1 MRIRTFLHR
10 SVAAT
15 VATALV
21 ATPMAASAAPS
32 KSRHVANRVGTRVM
46 ARVGSLPPGTQRPT
60 REVLLSVGQGE
71 LITLPADVADV
82 WTSNPAAAD
91 VYVSSRRQIHL
102 FGKDFGEATLFATS
116 KSGAVIYAANIRV
129 SQNLTSIDR
138 MMKLAMP
145 DNDVKVVTTGQIAVL
160 TGTVAT
166 PDESAQAM
174 RIATALLNP
183 GVNVSDPAAMLKIV
197 VFNRLKTAT
206 PLQVNLQVK
215 FAEVSRSFMKTVG
228 NNLLTRDQTG
238 GFNFGVSTGSRVP
251 GSIASVS
258 TSGLPV
264 LDASSKFG
272 FPAGTISLPYDPR
285 TGNFVYPGTGTAS
298 TFTKGSQ
305 FTTLGLAG
313 HFLGLDLLSAIDIG
327 ETNGQVTTLASP
339 NLTALSGETGTFL
352 AGGEIPIPISQG
364 LGAVSVEYKQY
375 GVSLAYTPT
384 VLADG
389 RISLRVRPEVSQ
401 LSSAGAVTINGT
413 TIPALT
419 TRRAETTVELGS
431 GQSFMIGGLLQ
442 NDHLNSIDKA
452 PGLGDVPVLG
462 ALFRSNE
469 FQRHETELV
478 IVITPYLV
486 KPVNANDIVL
496 PTDGYKA
503 PTDIDR
509 ILLGKLGG
517 GTTGGDRP
525 KPTMAPPV
533 NAGPAFGDAAPI
545 SGATGPALG
554 ATTPMLPA
562 PVPDQ
567 APVRREVSDQK
578 APPPEQKSKK
588 GKAVAMPGFSS
599 N

>member
-21 ATPMAASAAPS
+21 AAPMTASAAPS
-32 KSRHVANRVGTRVM
+32 KARHGKTRVTSRVM
-46 ARVGSLPPGTQRPT
+46 ARVGTLPPGTQRPT

-82 WTSNPAAAD
+82 WTSNPSAAD
-91 VYVSSRRQIHL
+91 VYVSSPRQIHL

-145 DNDVKVVTTGQIAVL
+145 DNDVKVITTGQIAVL

-183 GVNVSDPAAMLKIV
+183 GVNVSDPAALLKIV

-238 GFNFGVSTGSRVP
+238 GLGFGALSGRNPGTIANANTSTFP
-251 GSIASVS
+251 
-258 TSGLPV
+258 L
-264 LDASSKFG
+264 LDASSKYG
-272 FPAGTISLPYDPR
+272 FPAGTISLPFNPA
-285 TGNFVYPGTGTAS
+285 TGEFVIPGTGTAN
-298 TFTKGSQ
+298 TFIKGTQ

-313 HFLGLDLLSAIDIG
+313 HILGLDVLSAIDIG
-327 ETNGQVTTLASP
+327 ETNGQVTTLANP

-352 AGGEIPIPISQG
+352 AGGEIPIPVSQG

-478 IVITPYLV
+478 IIITPYLV
-486 KPVNANDIVL
+486 KPVNANEIVL

-525 KPTMAPPV
+525 KPTMAPPA
-533 NAGPAFGDAAPI
+533 NAAPAFGDAAPMP
-545 SGATGPALG
+545 GAAVPVLG
-554 ATTPMLPA
+554 AAAPMLPA
-562 PVPDQ
+562 RAPDQ

-588 GKAVAMPGFSS
+588 GKALAMPGFSS

>member
-21 ATPMAASAAPS
+21 AAPMTASAAPS
-32 KSRHVANRVGTRVM
+32 KSRHGKARVTSRIM
-46 ARVGSLPPGTQRPT
+46 ARIGTPPAGTQRPT

-71 LITLPADVADV
+71 LITLPADAADV

-91 VYVSSRRQIHL
+91 VYVNSPRQIRL
-102 FGKDFGEATLFATS
+102 FGKDFGEATLFVTS

-145 DNDVKVVTTGQIAVL
+145 DNDIKVVTTGQIAVL

-183 GVNVSDPAAMLKIV
+183 GVNTNEPAAALKIA

-228 NNLLTRDQTG
+228 NNLLTRDQPG
-238 GFNFGVSTGSRVP
+238 GFTFGVSTGTRVP
-251 GSIASVS
+251 GTIGPVN

-285 TGNFVYPGTGTAS
+285 TGNFVYPGTGTAT
-298 TFTKGSQ
+298 TFTKGSA
-305 FTTLGLAG
+305 FSTLGLAG

-327 ETNGQVTTLASP
+327 ENNGQVTTLANP

-401 LSSAGAVTINGT
+401 LSSAGAVSINGT

-442 NDHLNSIDKA
+442 NDHLNTIDKA

-486 KPVNANDIVL
+486 KPVNANEIVL
-496 PTDGYKA
+496 PTDAYKA

-525 KPTMAPPV
+525 KPTMAPPA
-533 NAGPAFGDAAPI
+533 NAGPAFGDAAPMP
-545 SGATGPALG
+545 GAAVPVLG
-554 ATTPMLPA
+554 AAAPMLPA
-562 PVPDQ
+562 RAPDQ

-588 GKAVAMPGFSS
+588 GKALAMPGFSS

>member
-1 MRIRTFLHR
+1 MRVLRQA
-10 SVAAT
+10 VADDQTQLT
-15 VATALV
+15 VTNIDWAKF
-21 ATPMAASAAPS
+21 APS
-32 KSRHVANRVGTRVM
+32 FTAE
-46 ARVGSLPPGTQRPT
+46 RPSP
-60 REVLLSVGQGE
+60 L
-71 LITLPADVADV
+71 
-82 WTSNPAAAD
+82 
-91 VYVSSRRQIHL
+91 
-102 FGKDFGEATLFATS
+102 
-116 KSGAVIYAANIRV
+116 
-129 SQNLTSIDR
+129 
-138 MMKLAMP
+138 
-145 DNDVKVVTTGQIAVL
+145 L
-160 TGTVAT
+160 TGIPEVRQALAE
-166 PDESAQAM
+166 ESVEESELKQRLAKLTEAE
-174 RIATALLNP
+174 RDRALLDLVRAEAAKTL
-183 GVNVSDPAAMLKIV
+183 GYAESDQVPAGRAFRELGFDSVTAVEMR
-197 VFNRLKTAT
+197 NRLKTAT

-215 FAEVSRSFMKTVG
+215 FAEVSRSFMKSIG

-238 GFNFGVSTGSRVP
+238 GFNFGVSTGSRIP
-251 GSIASVS
+251 GTITSAS
-258 TSGLPV
+258 TAGLPV

-285 TGNFVYPGTGTAS
+285 TGNFVYPGTGTA
-298 TFTKGSQ
+298 TAFTKGSQ

-313 HFLGLDLLSAIDIG
+313 HFLGLDLLSAIDLG
-327 ETNGQVTTLASP
+327 ETNGQVTTLANP

-352 AGGEIPIPISQG
+352 AGGEIPIPVSQG
-364 LGAVSVEYKQY
+364 LGAVSIEYKQY

-401 LSSAGAVTINGT
+401 LSSAGAATINGLT
-413 TIPALT
+413 VPALT

-486 KPVNANDIVL
+486 KPVNANEIVL

-533 NAGPAFGDAAPI
+533 NAGPAFGDAAPT
-545 SGATGPALG
+545 SGAAAPALG
-554 ATTPMLPA
+554 STTPILPA
-562 PVPDQ
+562 PAQDQ
-567 APVRREVSDQK
+567 APMRREVSDQK
-578 APPPEQKSKK
+578 APPPEQKTKK
-588 GKAVAMPGFSS
+588 GKAIAAPGFSS